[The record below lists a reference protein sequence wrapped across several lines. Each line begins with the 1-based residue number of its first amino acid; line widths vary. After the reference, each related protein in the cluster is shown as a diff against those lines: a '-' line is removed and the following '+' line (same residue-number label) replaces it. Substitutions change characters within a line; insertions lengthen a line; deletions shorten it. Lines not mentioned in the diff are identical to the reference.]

1 MASKDCSNTL
11 KLLFNHPLGSDVLR
25 AVSAQY
31 TAKLKIF
38 CTNVELISVTK
49 QFGFG
54 LNVLGQNSRQKSVRR
69 GQGTTQI
76 GSGTWMKP
84 ENLWQILQEK
94 MRAKIEA
101 SIPNKKKL
109 PYTLLVRPYRELILE
124 SLMEG
129 KDIDLVFDDIVFEP
143 IND

>member
-1 MASKDCSNTL
+1 
-11 KLLFNHPLGSDVLR
+11 
-25 AVSAQY
+25 
-31 TAKLKIF
+31 
-38 CTNVELISVTK
+38 VELISVTK

-109 PYTLLVRPYRELILE
+109 PYSLLVRPYRELILE

-129 KDIDLVFDDIVFEP
+129 KDIDLVFDDIIFEP
-143 IND
+143 INDYMLDASVANFKIIIVPQRSAKHSHSHQYTVVLY

>member
-1 MASKDCSNTL
+1 MCYVRYPLCYRQVEDNLHERGIDICHETVRFWVERFGSKFAPEIRKKRVGHHSNWQWHL
-11 KLLFNHPLGSDVLR
+11 DE
-25 AVSAQY
+25 AQ
-31 TAKLKIF
+31 
-38 CTNVELISVTK
+38 
-49 QFGFG
+49 
-54 LNVLGQNSRQKSVRR
+54 
-69 GQGTTQI
+69 
-76 GSGTWMKP
+76 
-84 ENLWQILQEK
+84 NLWQILQEK

-129 KDIDLVFDDIVFEP
+129 KDIDLVFDDIIFEP